1 MSGPAI
7 GITSDFDGE
16 NFFTRPTYCRAIEA
30 AGGVPLILPIV
41 GAAVPRTGELQTA
54 RQWHPED
61 IHARIAD
68 MLECVGGVLLI
79 GSMGDVPPQRYNQP
93 RHEATQPLH
102 EEKEAF
108 DFALMEAL
116 AGWPGP
122 VLGICYGTQLLNVAM
137 GGTLHQDIPT
147 QLAVGPWHGAGF
159 DESRRHWVRI
169 EPGTRLGEIIG
180 ASEIE
185 VNTTHHQAIDRVAP
199 PLRLAA
205 TSVDGV
211 TEAVELRESNR
222 FFIGVQWHPERMIDK
237 AAHLRLF
244 EAFVAEARR

>member
-7 GITSDFDGE
+7 GITSDFDGK

-30 AGGVPLILPIV
+30 AGGVPLIMPMV
-41 GAAVPRTGELQTA
+41 G
-54 RQWHPED
+54 
-61 IHARIAD
+61 ARIAD
-68 MLECVGGVLLI
+68 MLAHVGGVLLI
-79 GSMGDVPPQRYNQP
+79 GSMGDVPPHRYNQP
-93 RHEATQPLH
+93 RHQATHALDA
-102 EEKEAF
+102 EKEAF

-116 AGWPGP
+116 AKWSGP

-147 QLAVGPWHGAGF
+147 QLAVGPWHGKGF
-159 DESRRHWVRI
+159 DESRRHMVRI
-169 EPGTRLGEIIG
+169 EPGTRLREILG
-180 ASEIE
+180 ADELE

-205 TSVDGV
+205 TSADGV
-211 TEAVELRESNR
+211 TEAVEAREAGGR
-222 FFIGVQWHPERMIDK
+222 FLVGVQWHPERMIDK

-244 EAFVAEARR
+244 EAFIAEARR